1 MLNKKLKMTATV
13 LNILQVIPI
22 VILEIFLYMIL
33 TYNNNVALNYIPV
46 RLIVAVE
53 IAIALW
59 MLIPFFI
66 KKNKVGAIVS
76 IVMSAIM
83 IVMSVGAYIAIGLN
97 QNTIKGIFK

>member
-22 VILEIFLYMIL
+22 VILEIFIYMIL

-66 KKNKVGAIVS
+66 KVS
-76 IVMSAIM
+76 LYS
-83 IVMSVGAYIAIGLN
+83 SKSSL
-97 QNTIKGIFK
+97 

>member
-59 MLIPFFI
+59 MLIPLR
-66 KKNKVGAIVS
+66 KTK
-76 IVMSAIM
+76 
-83 IVMSVGAYIAIGLN
+83 LE
-97 QNTIKGIFK
+97 Q